1 MLVFGKNCICILFYF
16 INKWFFYI
24 VYKIWY
30 TEIIKKKKKKT
41 NKNKLYTIIF
51 KTLWIDVYLLIVL
64 LYHFCQQQHLQGQQ
78 NKHSKHEHANPKQ

>member
-41 NKNKLYTIIF
+41 NKNKLFTIIF
-51 KTLWIDVYLLIVL
+51 KTFMNRCLFIDCIAISFLSTAA
-64 LYHFCQQQHLQGQQ
+64 FAGTT
-78 NKHSKHEHANPKQ
+78 KQTF